1 MAWRRVTVEDEREFL
16 VKSYITK
23 QAHMDELCKECG
35 VSRKTGY
42 KWVSRFLEQG
52 QNGLKD
58 RSRAPKNPKK
68 TYADDQIQQILEL
81 KSKKPTY
88 GPKKLIT
95 ILEKTYPDIEW
106 PGHTRLYQILKENG
120 LVSSRKLRRRVP
132 RTHPL
137 ADVSECNDT
146 WCADFKGWFKT
157 TDQVKVEPLT
167 ITDGHSRFIIKCL
180 HIERKRAVDVW
191 KVYSDAFHEYG
202 LPLRMRTD
210 NGPPFAT
217 PGAGRLSS
225 LSVNLIKAGVTPE
238 WINPGHPE
246 ENGRHERF
254 HKTLKEA
261 IANPPAS
268 NFPEQLQRI
277 RAFVD
282 EYNFDRP
289 HEALN
294 QECPGSYYQPSQRIW
309 DGKLRSPEYDENSFT
324 IRKVCPNGCIFWKRK
339 ACYIGQVISGEY
351 VGLEEVDEG
360 CFRVFYGPVYLG
372 TFKTGEQLIK
382 PKLAKEYWE

>member
-1 MAWRRVTVEDEREFL
+1 MAWRRISVEEEREYL
-16 VKSYITK
+16 VKCYISK
-23 QAHMDELCKECG
+23 QASMKELCDECG

-42 KWVSRFLEQG
+42 KWVRRFEQYGLE
-52 QNGLKD
+52 GLAD
-58 RSRAPKNPKK
+58 QSRAPLNPIK
-68 TYADDQIQQILEL
+68 TYSEQQTQLILEL

-88 GPKKLIT
+88 GPKKLLP
-95 ILEKTYPDIEW
+95 ILEKAYPDLDW
-106 PGHTRLYQILKENG
+106 PSQTRLYQILKENG
-120 LVSSRKLRRRVP
+120 MVSSRKLRRRVP

-137 ADVSECNDT
+137 ENVNESNDT

-157 TDQVKVEPLT
+157 QDQAKVEPFT
-167 ITDGHSRFIIKCL
+167 ITDGYSRFIIRCL
-180 HIERKRAVDVW
+180 HLERKKSEDVW
-191 KVYSDAFHEYG
+191 KVFSDAFHEYG
-202 LPLRMRTD
+202 LPVRVRTD

-217 PGAGRLSS
+217 VGAGRLSP

-261 IANPPAS
+261 VANPPALT
-268 NFPEQLQRI
+268 FAEQLQRLH
-277 RAFVD
+277 AFIE
-282 EYNFDRP
+282 EYNFERP

-294 QECPGSYYQPSQRIW
+294 QELPGSFYKPSNRIW
-309 DGKLRSPEYDENSFT
+309 DGKLRSPEYDGNQF
-324 IRKVCPNGCIFWKRK
+324 IVRKVVPSGCISWKRK
-339 ACYIGQVISGEY
+339 SCYLSQTLSGEY
-351 VGLEEVDEG
+351 VGLEEVDDE

-372 TFKTGEQLIK
+372 TFRAGEQLMK